1 MSLLWL
7 LPTPPDLGMSGMESE
22 VTGEMGRKWKIN
34 CTAGMQMGTV
44 AHLPVPEGNPTTPTV
59 PPAQAESC
67 LLKNDTRD

>member
-1 MSLLWL
+1 
-7 LPTPPDLGMSGMESE
+7 MESE

-34 CTAGMQMGTV
+34 CTAGMQVGTD
-44 AHLPVPEGNPTTPTV
+44 AHLPVPEGTPTTPTV